1 MECPRT
7 GPCLGRVYCLPKT
20 TLSIFSIFRERLAEA
35 CRIRNMTE
43 SELCS
48 GTGMGGQRALE
59 LHAAGPQ
66 AMDIYRLGQIADG
79 LNVSIDW
86 LLGRSE
92 AMELPPVGKK
102 KAAKKSVAQAAGR
115 LAVFRVVV
123 SALPSACSQAGRVRN
138 RGHGSNL
145 SPRARI
151 VVGKRL

>member
-1 MECPRT
+1 M
-7 GPCLGRVYCLPKT
+7 PKT
-20 TLSIFSIFRERLAEA
+20 TLPIFSIFRERLAEA

-59 LHAAGPQ
+59 LHVAEPQ
-66 AMDIYRLGQIADG
+66 PMDIYRLGQIADG

-92 AMELPPVGKK
+92 AMELPPAG
-102 KAAKKSVAQAAGR
+102 VAQAAGR

-123 SALPSACSQAGRVRN
+123 SALHAACSQAGRVRN
-138 RGHGSNL
+138 RGPGANL
-145 SPRARI
+145 SAGAGI
-151 VVGKRL
+151 AESERL